1 MWTLKLQLLTA
12 MSTALCQEGQGCSAG
27 KLTWI
32 VIEMLL
38 GHRMEDSIEA
48 EI

>member
-12 MSTALCQEGQGCSAG
+12 VSTALCQEGQGCSAG
-27 KLTWI
+27 KVTWI
-32 VIEMLL
+32 VIEVLL
-38 GHRMEDSIEA
+38 GHSMEESIEA